1 MNRFKV
7 TKNVPNTTNSTKM
20 HRSFEHSTL
29 IPITMKGNKRKDGGG
44 NRNTTKKPN
53 NSIDNAISSKIGK
66 TILFS
71 WLTHIKMFIQV

>member
-44 NRNTTKKPN
+44 NRNTTKKSKNFN
-53 NSIDNAISSKIGK
+53 NHTISSKIGK
-66 TILFS
+66 NISFP
-71 WLTHIKMFIQV
+71 